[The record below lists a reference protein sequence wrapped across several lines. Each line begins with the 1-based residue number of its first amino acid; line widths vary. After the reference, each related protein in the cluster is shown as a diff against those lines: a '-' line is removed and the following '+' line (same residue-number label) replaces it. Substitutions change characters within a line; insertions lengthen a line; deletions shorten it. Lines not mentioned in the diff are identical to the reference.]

1 MWHSLLNDMEV
12 PETKRDTPLRDT
24 APLNTSSGQG
34 FHVLR
39 FDKPRPNYASSFD
52 WTDGTS
58 QQSSLLSKRE
68 GNWAELTFAKTSRTV
83 TRDMRPPKQS
93 QK

>member
-1 MWHSLLNDMEV
+1 MWNSLLNDMEV

-24 APLNTSSGQG
+24 APLNTSSGLG

-52 WTDGTS
+52 WTDGSHGHLATKFATFE
-58 QQSSLLSKRE
+58 KRRKLDRV
-68 GNWAELTFAKTSRTV
+68 NFRK
-83 TRDMRPPKQS
+83 DF
-93 QK
+93 